1 MSKVMLNAKDLTLY
15 YRTTRGMVKAV
26 DKISFKV
33 KKGETLAFVGESGS
47 GKSST
52 AFAIIRV
59 LPRNVSKHD
68 GIVLL
73 EGLNIMKLSEEEFRR
88 RIRWKTISMVFQG
101 ALNSLNPVIKIG
113 DQVAD
118 PLVTHLGMEQREALK
133 IAAEEVEKVGL
144 PRYIVQRYPHELS
157 GGMKQR
163 VVIAMALIMRPKLV
177 ILDEPTSALDVMT
190 QGNIMNLLKDLKRE
204 NKLSYIFIT
213 HDLSLASELADSVGI
228 MYGGKLAELGPADLV
243 FVEPKHPYTQK
254 LLASTPTLRI
264 DRMPEFIP
272 GTPPDLI
279 RPPPGC
285 RFHPRCPYAKDICKE
300 KEPEFIKIG
309 DEHYVSCWLYE

>member
-1 MSKVMLNAKDLTLY
+1 MSEAILDARNLTLY
-15 YRTTRGMVKAV
+15 YRTSRGIVKAV
-26 DKISFKV
+26 DEITFKV
-33 KKGETLAFVGESGS
+33 KRGETLAFVGESGS

-68 GIVLL
+68 GTILF
-73 EGLNIMKLSEEEFRR
+73 EGSDIMKLDEEEFRKK
-88 RIRWKTISMVFQG
+88 IRWKSISMVFQG
-101 ALNSLNPVIKIG
+101 ALNSLNPVVKVG
-113 DQVAD
+113 DQIAD
-118 PLVTHLGMEQREALK
+118 PLVVHLGMDQKEAIK
-133 IAAEEVEKVGL
+133 MAEEEVEKVGL

-163 VVIAMALIMRPKLV
+163 VIIAMALIMRPKLV

-228 MYGGKLAELGPADLV
+228 MYGGRLMELGPADTI

-285 RFHPRCPYAKDICKE
+285 RFHPRCPFAKDICKK

-309 DEHYVSCWLYE
+309 DEHYVACWLYE